1 MEQLYTFYEEQ
12 IALHR
17 ARLNALKRRMHQ
29 IGTLRLL
36 LVIGALIALWLLRA
50 ESGTLLGMV
59 FVAFALP
66 FGLLM
71 MWHNRLDARKT
82 HEETLMELNQN
93 ERKGL
98 DYDFSA
104 FDGAPEKADSQHA
117 FSLDLDLFGEPSLFQ
132 SLNRTVTTFGKERLA
147 HWFLQ
152 PLDQKAAIEQRQA
165 AIQELACLTTFR
177 QQFYVVGRTHL
188 QEASHPFDL
197 ERLQRLLAEPPYF
210 QSHTIWRILIG
221 LVPALWLLAAGSYLM
236 GWLPGSFFNLFIVG
250 CMVVAYAP
258 TKQVNRIYNEV
269 NKLESLFKGYAELLR
284 LTEQTPFTAAP
295 LQELQATLRHEQA
308 SASQAIRRLSRYI
321 GGLDQ
326 RFSLAGI
333 ILNVLILRD
342 IRHALLLEEWK
353 ATYGTHLSQ
362 WFDTLA
368 QMDAYNSLGGFAF
381 NHPDYVYPHLT
392 DRYFTIAGKELG
404 HPLLDRKRC
413 VRNDIHLPK
422 APWFLIITGANMAGK
437 STYLRTV
444 GINYLL
450 ACVGAPVFAKELTLC
465 PAHLVTS
472 LRTSDSLTSHESYFF
487 AELKRLQMIIQ
498 RLQQGERLFIIL
510 DEILKGTN
518 SIDKQKGS
526 LALMRQLVAQQA
538 CGIIAT
544 HDLVLGDLE
553 KEYPEAV
560 KNYRFE
566 ADIQGDELS
575 FSYQLR
581 EGVAQNMN
589 ACFLMRKMG
598 ITFGTSL

>member
-1 MEQLYTFYEEQ
+1 M
-12 IALHR
+12 
-17 ARLNALKRRMHQ
+17 
-29 IGTLRLL
+29 
-36 LVIGALIALWLLRA
+36 
-50 ESGTLLGMV
+50 
-59 FVAFALP
+59 
-66 FGLLM
+66 
-71 MWHNRLDARKT
+71 D
-82 HEETLMELNQN
+82 
-93 ERKGL
+93 
-98 DYDFSA
+98 
-104 FDGAPEKADSQHA
+104 
-117 FSLDLDLFGEPSLFQ
+117 
-132 SLNRTVTTFGKERLA
+132 
-147 HWFLQ
+147 
-152 PLDQKAAIEQRQA
+152 
-165 AIQELACLTTFR
+165 
-177 QQFYVVGRTHL
+177 
-188 QEASHPFDL
+188 
-197 ERLQRLLAEPPYF
+197 
-210 QSHTIWRILIG
+210 
-221 LVPALWLLAAGSYLM
+221 
-236 GWLPGSFFNLFIVG
+236 WLPGSFFNLFIVG
-250 CMVVAYAP
+250 SMLVAYAP
-258 TKQVNRIYNEV
+258 SKQVNRIYNEV

-284 LTEQTPFTAAP
+284 MTEQTPFTAAP
-295 LQELQATLRHEQA
+295 LQELQATLMHEQT
-308 SASQAIRRLSRYI
+308 SASQAIRQLSRYI

-342 IRHALLLEEWK
+342 IRHALLIEKWK
-353 ATYGTHLSQ
+353 ATYGTQLGQ

-368 QMDAYNSLGGFAF
+368 QVDAYNSLGGFAF
-381 NHPDYVYPHLT
+381 NHPDYVYPHLS
-392 DRYFTIAGKELG
+392 DHYFSIEGKELG

-450 ACVGAPVFAKELTLC
+450 ACVGAPVFAKEFTLC

-472 LRTSDSLTSHESYFF
+472 LRTSDSLTGHESYFF

-560 KNYRFE
+560 KNYCFE
-566 ADIQGDELS
+566 ADIKENELS

-581 EGVAQNMN
+581 EGIAQNMN

-598 ITFGTSL
+598 ITL

>member
-1 MEQLYTFYEEQ
+1 MEQLYAFYEGQ
-12 IALHR
+12 IALYRMHLD
-17 ARLNALKRRMHQ
+17 ALRLRIHQ

-36 LVIGALIALWLLRA
+36 LVIGALITLWLFRS
-50 ESGTLLGMV
+50 ESSTLLGMI
-59 FVAFALP
+59 FVSFALP

-71 MWHNRLDARKT
+71 IWHNQLDARKT
-82 HEETLMELNQN
+82 HEAILMELNQN

-104 FDGAPEKADSQHA
+104 FDGATEKADSQHA
-117 FSLDLDLFGEPSLFQ
+117 FSLDLDLFGPSSLFQ
-132 SLNRTVTTFGKERLA
+132 SLNRTVTSFGKKRLID
-147 HWFLQ
+147 WFLK
-152 PLDQKAAIEQRQA
+152 PLDRKKEIEQRQK
-165 AIQELACLTTFR
+165 AIQELAQLTKFR
-177 QQFYVVGRTHL
+177 QQFYAVGRIHL
-188 QEASHPFDL
+188 QQQSHPFDPEQL
-197 ERLQRLLAEPPYF
+197 KRLSSSPAYF
-210 QSHTIWRILIG
+210 RSQGIWRILIW
-221 LVPALWLLAAGSYLM
+221 LIPALWLFATGTYLM
-236 GWLPGSFFNLFIVG
+236 DVLPGSFLKLLTI
-250 CMVVAYAP
+250 CSMVVAYSL
-258 TKQVNRIYNEV
+258 TKQTNRLYMTV
-269 NKLESLFKGYAELLR
+269 NKLEHTFQGYSELMR
-284 LTEQTPFTAAP
+284 MIEQTVFKTAP
-295 LQELQATLRHEQA
+295 LRALQVSLIQEEGSA
-308 SASQAIRRLSRYI
+308 SAAIHKLSRYI

-333 ILNVLILRD
+333 ILNILILRD
-342 IRHALLLEEWK
+342 IRHALRVEKWK
-353 ATYGTHLSQ
+353 VTYGTHLTQ
-362 WFDTLA
+362 WFETLG

-381 NHPDYVYPHLT
+381 NHPDYIYPQLT
-392 DRYFTIAGKELG
+392 DDYFTLDGKALG
-404 HPLLDRKRC
+404 HPLLHRDTC
-413 VRNDIHLPK
+413 VHNDIHLSQ
-422 APWFLIITGANMAGK
+422 APGFLIITGANMAGK

-450 ACVGAPVFAKELTLC
+450 ACVGLPACARSMTLC

-487 AELKRLQMIIQ
+487 AELKRLKMIID
-498 RLQQGERLFIIL
+498 RLRQGERLFIIL

-526 LALMRQLVAQQA
+526 LALMRQLVDQHA

-560 KNYRFE
+560 KNYCFE
-566 ADIQGDELS
+566 ADIKNDELS

-598 ITFGTSL
+598 ITL

>member
-1 MEQLYTFYEEQ
+1 MEQLYAFYEEQ

-17 ARLNALKRRMHQ
+17 AHLDALKRRIHQ
-29 IGTLRLL
+29 LGTLRLL
-36 LVIGALIALWLLRA
+36 LVIGAIASITYFRA
-50 ESGTLLGMV
+50 ESSTLLGMI
-59 FVAFALP
+59 FIAFALP

-71 MWHNRLDARKT
+71 IRHNRLDARKS
-82 HEETLMELNQN
+82 HEETLLELNQN

-104 FDGAPEKADSQHA
+104 FDGAAEKADSQHA
-117 FSLDLDLFGEPSLFQ
+117 FSLDLDLFGAPSLFQ
-132 SLNRTVTTFGKERLA
+132 SLNRTVTSFGKEQLA
-147 HWFLQ
+147 NWFLQ
-152 PLDQKAAIEQRQA
+152 PLDRKETIEQRQT
-165 AIQELACLTTFR
+165 AIQELARLTDFR
-177 QQFYVVGRTHL
+177 QQFYALVRTFGKEL
-188 QEASHPFDL
+188 TQPFDL
-197 ERLQRLLAEPPYF
+197 QRLQQLINQPAYF
-210 QSHTIWRILIG
+210 RAHSLWRILSWLI
-221 LVPALWLLAAGSYLM
+221 PALWLLAVGAYLLDWM
-236 GWLPGSFFNLFIVG
+236 PGSCLNLLTIG
-250 CMVVAYAP
+250 ALCVAYAP
-258 TKQVNRIYNEV
+258 TKQINRLYTTV
-269 NKLESLFKGYAELLR
+269 NKLEHAFRGYAKLMRLIEQMTFKASPLR
-284 LTEQTPFTAAP
+284 
-295 LQELQATLRHEQA
+295 ELQANLTNEQE

-333 ILNVLILRD
+333 LLNVLILRD

-353 ATYGTHLSQ
+353 ATYGKQLIR
-362 WFDTLA
+362 WFDTLG

-392 DRYFTIAGKELG
+392 DHYFTMEGKGLG
-404 HPLLDRKRC
+404 HPLLDRRRC
-413 VRNDIHLPK
+413 VCNDIHVPK

-450 ACVGAPVFAKELTLC
+450 ACVGAPVYAQELTLC

-487 AELKRLQMIIQ
+487 AELKRLRMIIDH
-498 RLQQGERLFIIL
+498 LQSGERLFIIL

-526 LALMRQLVAQQA
+526 LALMRQLVKQQA
-538 CGIIAT
+538 SGIIAT

-566 ADIQGDELS
+566 ADIKENELS

-581 EGVAQNMN
+581 EGIAQNMN

-598 ITFGTSL
+598 ITF